1 MRRPSIRTAAGALIG
16 LLSAGVALGV
26 GELAAALVRPASS
39 PIIVVGNRL
48 ILLTP
53 ERVKR
58 WAIREFGTNDK
69 HVLLTG
75 VYLGLAICAVLIGL
89 LAVRRLWYGLVGV
102 ALLGVLGSYC
112 ALTSHAHRSSDVV
125 PSVIGAVAAMVVLV
139 ALVRAV
145 TGSEPAPGALSKGA
159 PPARASLADRRRFL
173 QGGLTAAALAVV
185 GTVVGRSWQHS
196 RFNANAARA
205 AITLPEPVAGSGV
218 APGSSGPNSYDLGK
232 SGVPFQT
239 PAADFYRIDTALSVP
254 QLDPKTWS
262 LRIHGRVKREITLT
276 YQQLLARPL
285 VERWVTLT
293 CVSNEV
299 GGDLISNGLFRGALL
314 ADLLREAGIDP
325 AADQLLATSS
335 DGMTIGSPTAVVM
348 DGRDAMLAV
357 GMNGEPLPVEHGFP
371 VRMVVP
377 GLYGY
382 VSACKW
388 IVDLEATTF
397 AAARAYWV
405 QGGWA
410 AQGPIKLESRID
422 RPTGSQTVAVG
433 SQVVVAGIAWDQHV
447 GVSKVE
453 VQVDDGP
460 WQQAM
465 LAPVPSTD
473 TWRQWVVLW
482 TPTSAGQHRL
492 RVRAYD
498 STGRQQDASD
508 TDPFP
513 SGATG
518 LHSVTV
524 RAR

>member
-1 MRRPSIRTAAGALIG
+1 MTRRYLRPAAGALLG
-16 LLSAGVALGV
+16 LLSAAVALGV
-26 GELAAALVRPASS
+26 GELVAAWVRPAAA

-53 ERVKR
+53 EGVKR
-58 WAIREFGTNDK
+58 WAIRQFGTDDK

-75 VYLGLAICAVLIGL
+75 VYLGLAACAVLIGL
-89 LAVRRLWYGLVGV
+89 LAVRRLAAGLAGI
-102 ALLGVLGSYC
+102 ALLGVLGCYC
-112 ALTSHAHRSSDVV
+112 ALTSHAHRGTDLV
-125 PSVIGAVAAMVVLV
+125 PSVLGALAGMAALAVLT
-139 ALVRAV
+139 RAV
-145 TGSEPAPGALSKGA
+145 TGTDFEPRPDGAA
-159 PPARASLADRRRFL
+159 LADRRRFL
-173 QGGLTAAALAVV
+173 QGGLVAGGLAVLA
-185 GTVVGRSWQHS
+185 GSGGRALQHA
-196 RFNANAARA
+196 RFDANAARA
-205 AITLPEPVAGSGV
+205 AITLPEPVSGGGTPAG
-218 APGSSGPNSYDLGK
+218 GSVLNNYDLGK

-239 PAADFYRIDTALSVP
+239 PAAAFYRIDTALTVP
-254 QLDPKTWS
+254 QLDPKHWS
-262 LRIHGRVKREITLT
+262 LRIHGKVNRELRIS
-276 YQQLLARPL
+276 YAELLARPL
-285 VERWVTLT
+285 VERWVTLC

-299 GGDLISNGLFRGALL
+299 GGNLIGNALFRGVLL

-335 DGMTIGSPTAVVM
+335 DGMTIGSPTAVVL

-357 GMNGEPLPVEHGFP
+357 GMNGQPLPVPHGFP

-397 AAARAYWV
+397 AEAQAYWV
-405 QGGWA
+405 HGGWA
-410 AQGPIKLESRID
+410 PQGPVKLASRID

-433 SQVVVAGIAWDQHV
+433 SQVPVAGVAWDQHV
-447 GVSKVE
+447 GISKVE
-453 VQVDDGP
+453 LQVDGGS
-460 WQQAM
+460 WQPTM

-473 TWRQWVVLW
+473 TWRQWVALW
-482 TPTSAGQHRL
+482 TPGSAGVHRL

-498 STGRQQDASD
+498 GAGRAQDATD
-508 TDPFP
+508 ADPFP

-518 LHSVTV
+518 LHTVTV